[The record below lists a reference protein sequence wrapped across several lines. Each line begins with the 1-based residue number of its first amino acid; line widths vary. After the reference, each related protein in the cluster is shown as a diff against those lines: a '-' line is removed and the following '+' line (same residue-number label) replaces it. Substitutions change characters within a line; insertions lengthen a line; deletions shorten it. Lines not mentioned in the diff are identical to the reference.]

1 MGVGSYKSL
10 DHIWSKFCLI
20 SIWQLNNTKSEEK
33 RIQQNDC
40 LKEEAFVICPCSGE
54 KNSETS
60 KNYPKIFQILVHS
73 KSISLAIRDT

>member
-1 MGVGSYKSL
+1 MTQLGTKHEAFGYKL
-10 DHIWSKFCLI
+10 
-20 SIWQLNNTKSEEK
+20 LNNTKSEEK

-60 KNYPKIFQILVHS
+60 KNCPKIFQILVHS